1 MTIAEATQAPFSYY
15 AAGSGHRLDDDHA
28 GEVSLAYVKWDLEKG
43 RLLDQDLLANSL
55 NKEFTLLARYKQ
67 LNVKKIKLDDLEPQP
82 KDRRLSPRQRAAMER
97 DDEIKAA
104 LNEAASLP
112 PSEAVV
118 ISLGDGQKMPT
129 LRAAIDRILRAE
141 PRKLNWGVRGNRIVI
156 SKGTIP
162 GRRGGRRRA
171 AATG

>member
-1 MTIAEATQAPFSYY
+1 M
-15 AAGSGHRLDDDHA
+15 
-28 GEVSLAYVKWDLEKG
+28 
-43 RLLDQDLLANSL
+43 
-55 NKEFTLLARYKQ
+55 ARYKQ
-67 LNVKKIKLDDLEPQP
+67 LNVKRINLDDLKAQP
-82 KDRRLSPRQRAAMER
+82 KDRPLTPRQRAAIER

-118 ISLGDGQKMPT
+118 IALGDGQKMPT

-162 GRRGGRRRA
+162 GGRGGRRRA
-171 AATG
+171 AASS

>member
-1 MTIAEATQAPFSYY
+1 
-15 AAGSGHRLDDDHA
+15 
-28 GEVSLAYVKWDLEKG
+28 
-43 RLLDQDLLANSL
+43 
-55 NKEFTLLARYKQ
+55 LARYKQ
-67 LNVKKIKLDDLEPQP
+67 LSVKKMNLDDLKPQP
-82 KDRRLSPRQRAAMER
+82 KDRQLSPRQRAAMER
-97 DDEIKAA
+97 DAEIKVA

-118 ISLGDGQKMPT
+118 IELTKDQKMAT

-141 PRKLNWGVRGNRIVI
+141 PRKLNWGARGNRIVI

-171 AATG
+171 VASS